1 MSTGELHLI
10 IGCMYSGKSTELLR
24 IINNYR
30 ILEEPVLAISH
41 VIDNRYGNCEIIS
54 HDNKSFPCIQTGQLY
69 DMDIDKYKIII
80 IEEAQFFDDLTIFV
94 KRALTANKIIY
105 VAGLDGDFK
114 QQPFGDILQL
124 IPLCNTIKKLQALCI
139 ICKDGTKA
147 DFTKRIV
154 NDTNQTLVGSIDT
167 YIPTC
172 RKHH

>member
-80 IEEAQFFDDLTIFV
+80 IEEAQFFDNLTIFV

>member
-105 VAGLDGDFK
+105 VAGLDGDF
-114 QQPFGDILQL
+114 QQNKF
-124 IPLCNTIKKLQALCI
+124 A
-139 ICKDGTKA
+139 GT
-147 DFTKRIV
+147 
-154 NDTNQTLVGSIDT
+154 
-167 YIPTC
+167 
-172 RKHH
+172 